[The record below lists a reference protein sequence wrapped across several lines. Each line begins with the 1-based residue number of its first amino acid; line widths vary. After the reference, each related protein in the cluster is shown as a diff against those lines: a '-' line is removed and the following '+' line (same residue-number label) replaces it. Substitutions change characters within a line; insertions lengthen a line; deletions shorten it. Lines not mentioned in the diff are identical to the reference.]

1 MLIDTSALTAPPED
15 FAALSIE
22 PEGLSPLGHRVFF
35 ISSLKYHGE
44 EEAGAFARYVK
55 CGEPQP
61 VSPRRARARDSEDEL
76 LPAEEAY
83 RQLIDFA
90 AGAVLVVHGAE
101 SLRFLREELSGG
113 RPLPC
118 PVADLEPLAR
128 QRLPHLASHGL
139 PELSR
144 YFSAGEQR
152 TGARLPNA
160 RAIAVAFS
168 RCCRLDPQPRPYRS
182 WLPSVPPCPPRPG
195 VYGSVRV
202 QSPDLGHPLFARGV
216 VFAGKLTTPR
226 SELARLAAACGAAV
240 HARVSPLVDIVV
252 AGAGSDRALAAARE
266 LNAAGRTHIEVLGEA
281 EFLLLAR
288 GGD

>member
-1 MLIDTSALTAPPED
+1 MQGVIFAIFPGD
-15 FAALSIE
+15 F
-22 PEGLSPLGHRVFF
+22 
-35 ISSLKYHGE
+35 
-44 EEAGAFARYVK
+44 
-55 CGEPQP
+55 
-61 VSPRRARARDSEDEL
+61 
-76 LPAEEAY
+76 
-83 RQLIDFA
+83 
-90 AGAVLVVHGAE
+90 
-101 SLRFLREELSGG
+101 
-113 RPLPC
+113 
-118 PVADLEPLAR
+118 
-128 QRLPHLASHGL
+128 
-139 PELSR
+139 
-144 YFSAGEQR
+144 
-152 TGARLPNA
+152 
-160 RAIAVAFS
+160 
-168 RCCRLDPQPRPYRS
+168 
-182 WLPSVPPCPPRPG
+182 PPCPPRPG